1 MHDMAIMMQCNL
13 SKLTGIGIP
22 THTYGSSCFTTPQIS
37 YLLAWQDMA
46 WVSYAQLNGTGT
58 KYITIPY
65 IPYLIIRRFLI
76 IPKYDMQ
83 CPMNVFA

>member
-1 MHDMAIMMQCNL
+1 
-13 SKLTGIGIP
+13 
-22 THTYGSSCFTTPQIS
+22 
-37 YLLAWQDMA
+37 
-46 WVSYAQLNGTGT
+46 VSYAKLNGTGT

-65 IPYLIIRRFLI
+65 IPYLIIRGFLI